1 MEEEKNLLQ
10 NATEQIEEK
19 IKTILDEGIHSENL
33 ETLGELIDIHKDL
46 CNEEY
51 WKKKE
56 EVMDMNYN
64 RGYGEYGNYGE
75 YGEYGNYGRRRRDS
89 RGRYMRRGVDSRY
102 QGHEMLDQMQDE
114 YQGYSESRESYNRG
128 NYGAK
133 NDTMKSLDYML
144 QSVTQFIEMLKQDAS
159 SQEEMELIKKYT
171 REISE
176 M

>member
-1 MEEEKNLLQ
+1 MEEDKKLFNK
-10 NATEQIEEK
+10 AIEQVEEK
-19 IKTILDEGIHSENL
+19 INIILEEGIHSENL
-33 ETLGELIDIHKDL
+33 ETLGELVDIHKDL

-64 RGYGEYGNYGE
+64 RGYGEYGNYPEHGS
-75 YGEYGNYGRRRRDS
+75 YGRRRRDS
-89 RGRYMRRGVDSRY
+89 RGRYMRRGVDSKY
-102 QGHEMLDQMQDE
+102 QGHDMIDEMHDG
-114 YQGYSESRESYNRG
+114 YQEYSEGKEAYNRG

-144 QSVTQFIEMLKQDAS
+144 QSVAQFIEMLKQDAS
-159 SQEEMELIKKYT
+159 SQEEMELIQKYT

>member
-1 MEEEKNLLQ
+1 MEEEKNMFQ
-10 NATEQIEEK
+10 NAVEQVEEK
-19 IKTILDEGIHSENL
+19 IRIILDEGINSENL

-46 CNEEY
+46 CNEKY

-75 YGEYGNYGRRRRDS
+75 YGEYGRRRRDS

-102 QGHEMLDQMQDE
+102 QGHEMIDE
-114 YQGYSESRESYNRG
+114 MHDGYQEYSEGREAYNRG

>member
-1 MEEEKNLLQ
+1 MEEEKDIFQ
-10 NATEQIEEK
+10 NAVEQVEEK
-19 IKTILDEGIHSENL
+19 IRIILDEGIHSENL

-46 CNEEY
+46 CNEKY

-75 YGEYGNYGRRRRDS
+75 YGEYGRRRRDS

-102 QGHEMLDQMQDE
+102 QGHEMIDE
-114 YQGYSESRESYNRG
+114 MHDGYQEYSEGREAYNRG

>member
-1 MEEEKNLLQ
+1 MEEDKKLFNK
-10 NATEQIEEK
+10 AIEQVEEK
-19 IKTILDEGIHSENL
+19 INIILEEGIHSENL
-33 ETLGELIDIHKDL
+33 ETLGELVDIHKDL

-75 YGEYGNYGRRRRDS
+75 YGRRRRDS

-102 QGHEMLDQMQDE
+102 QGHEMIDE
-114 YQGYSESRESYNRG
+114 MHDGYQEYSEGREAYNRG

-159 SQEEMELIKKYT
+159 SQEEMELIQKYT

>member
-1 MEEEKNLLQ
+1 MEEEKDMFQ
-10 NATEQIEEK
+10 NAVEQVEEK
-19 IKTILDEGIHSENL
+19 IRIILDEGIHSENL

-46 CNEEY
+46 CNEKY

-75 YGEYGNYGRRRRDS
+75 YGRRRRDS

-102 QGHEMLDQMQDE
+102 QGHEMIDE
-114 YQGYSESRESYNRG
+114 MHDGYQEYSEGREAYNRG

>member
-1 MEEEKNLLQ
+1 MEEEKDLLQ

-19 IKTILDEGIHSENL
+19 IKMILDEGIHSENL

-75 YGEYGNYGRRRRDS
+75 YGRRRRDS

-102 QGHEMLDQMQDE
+102 QGHEMIDE
-114 YQGYSESRESYNRG
+114 MHDGYQEYSEGREAYNRG

>member
-1 MEEEKNLLQ
+1 MDEEKDLLQ
-10 NATEQIEEK
+10 KAREQVEEK
-19 IKTILDEGIHSENL
+19 INMFLEEGINSENL
-33 ETLGELIDIHKDL
+33 ETLGELVDIHKDL

-64 RGYGEYGNYGE
+64 RGYGNYNEGG

-102 QGHEMLDQMQDE
+102 QGHEMLEQMQDE
-114 YQGYSESRESYNRG
+114 YQGYSEGREAYNRG

-133 NDTMKSLDYML
+133 NETMKSLDYML
-144 QSVTQFIEMLKQDAS
+144 QSVTEFIEMLKQDAS
-159 SQEEMELIKKYT
+159 SQEEMELIQKYT
-171 REISE
+171 KQISE

>member
-1 MEEEKNLLQ
+1 MEEEKNMFQ
-10 NATEQIEEK
+10 NAVEQVEEK
-19 IKTILDEGIHSENL
+19 IRIILDEGIHSENL

-46 CNEEY
+46 CNEKY

-75 YGEYGNYGRRRRDS
+75 YGEYGRRRRDS

-102 QGHEMLDQMQDE
+102 QGHEMIDE
-114 YQGYSESRESYNRG
+114 MHDGYQEYSEGREAYNRG

>member
-1 MEEEKNLLQ
+1 MEEEKDLLQ
-10 NATEQIEEK
+10 HVTEQVEEK
-19 IKTILDEGIHSENL
+19 IKLILEDGIQIDNL
-33 ETLGELIDIHKDL
+33 ETLGELVDIHKDV
-46 CNEEY
+46 CNEVY

-75 YGEYGNYGRRRRDS
+75 YEGYGNYGRRRRDS
-89 RGRYMRRGVDSRY
+89 RGRYMRRGVDSKY
-102 QGHEMLDQMQDE
+102 QGHEMLEDMRESYND
-114 YQGYSESRESYNRG
+114 YSEGREAYNRG

-144 QSVTQFIEMLKQDAS
+144 QSVVQFVEMLKQDAT
-159 SQEEMELIKKYT
+159 SQEEMELIQKYT
-171 REISE
+171 KQISE